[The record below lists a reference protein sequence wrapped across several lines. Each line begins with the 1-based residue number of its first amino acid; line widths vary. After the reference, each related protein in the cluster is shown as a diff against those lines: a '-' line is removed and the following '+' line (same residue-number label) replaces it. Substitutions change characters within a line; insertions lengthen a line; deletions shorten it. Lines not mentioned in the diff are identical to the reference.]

1 MLQRY
6 EDAVICHAFFAAT
19 CRSTNCTLGDAVKAW
34 LDSNL
39 EWLSAAVLLSILTST
54 AIGLKQG
61 SKGPAIFVSNL
72 AAALMAIALYPL
84 LEKWGYAG
92 PFVGLLALFCGAC
105 GMALFGVL
113 IALSNMIDR
122 RRDRIAGG
130 LIDRVVPEARE
141 P

>member
-1 MLQRY
+1 MR
-6 EDAVICHAFFAAT
+6 D
-19 CRSTNCTLGDAVKAW
+19 W
-34 LDSNL
+34 LNANL
-39 EWLSAAVLLSILTST
+39 DWLSACVLLSILTST
-54 AIGLKQG
+54 GIGLKQG

-92 PFVGLLALFCGAC
+92 PFIGLLALFCGAC
-105 GMALFGVL
+105 GMAMFGVL

-122 RRDRIAGG
+122 RRDRIAGS
-130 LIDRVVPEARE
+130 LIDRVAPESRD

>member
-1 MLQRY
+1 MR
-6 EDAVICHAFFAAT
+6 EWWAA
-19 CRSTNCTLGDAVKAW
+19 NG
-34 LDSNL
+34 
-39 EWLSAAVLLSILTST
+39 EWLLAAVFLSILTST
-54 AIGLKQG
+54 GIGLKQG

-72 AAALMAIALYPL
+72 AAALLAIALYPL

-105 GMALFGVL
+105 GMAMFGVL
-113 IALSNMIDR
+113 IALAAMIDR

-130 LIDRVVPEARE
+130 LIDRVVPESRE